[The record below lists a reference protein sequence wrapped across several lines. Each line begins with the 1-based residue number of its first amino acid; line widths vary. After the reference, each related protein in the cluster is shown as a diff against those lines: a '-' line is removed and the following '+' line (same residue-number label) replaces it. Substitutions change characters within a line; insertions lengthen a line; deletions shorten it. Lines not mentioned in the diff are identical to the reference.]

1 MVINLIL
8 QKEYGAI
15 EGRFIYKFLIM
26 KLVFYLLEKKEIS
39 MMEDQLIFQSKK
51 KLAHKLKKL

>member
-39 MMEDQLIFQSKK
+39 MMED
-51 KLAHKLKKL
+51 